1 MRNRI
6 RSRDISRR
14 NRRQT
19 KAPACIAMK
28 ILFLA
33 CLRAHTGNC
42 TTADRIKSHLEAA
55 GHRCVLKDATSFG
68 SPAEVADLIAEE
80 NFDVALA
87 IHLYKG
93 GRLLLGHGIPFGA
106 IFGGT
111 DINEDIKHEEK
122 LKVMGAVMEAARF
135 LVAFTDKMKEMAEE
149 HWPHARNKIHV
160 QPQGIQTTPSA
171 TFNFKKFLQSSDI
184 PLNSGSVH
192 LFLLICGLRRVKDPL
207 FLVKAFSEW
216 HKKDPQVYMIIVG
229 PTIDPVFT
237 EEVHSTVNRIKG
249 VRLIQE
255 IPREDLY
262 AVVQYCCAVIN
273 SSISEG
279 MSAALLEAMD
289 LGVPVLA
296 RNIPGNAAVVKH
308 EDTGMLFSD
317 PEEFVLL
324 SKRLMSDFELRKT
337 LVSKAKEYVK
347 NWHSWE
353 RERETYRTLILK
365 LQ

>member
-1 MRNRI
+1 
-6 RSRDISRR
+6 
-14 NRRQT
+14 
-19 KAPACIAMK
+19 MK

-42 TTADRIKSHLEAA
+42 TTADRIKDHLEAA
-55 GHRCVLKDATSFG
+55 GHRCVLKDANSFA
-68 SPAEVADLIAEE
+68 SPAEVADLITEE
-80 NFDVALA
+80 NFEVALA

-111 DINEDIKHEEK
+111 DINEDVKHEETFRA
-122 LKVMGAVMEAARF
+122 MGAVVEAARF
-135 LVAFTDKMKEMAEE
+135 LVAFTDKLKEMAEV

-171 TFNFKKFLQSSDI
+171 DFDFKTFLQSAEI
-184 PLNSGSVH
+184 PLNLGSVH

-207 FLVKAFSEW
+207 FLVNAFSEW
-216 HKKDPQVYMIIVG
+216 HRKDPQVYMIIVG

-237 EEVHSTVNRIKG
+237 EEVHATIKRNKG
-249 VRLIQE
+249 VRLVQE
-255 IPREDLY
+255 MPREDLY
-262 AVVQYCCAVIN
+262 AALKHCCAVVN

-279 MSAALLEAMD
+279 MSAALLEAMN
-289 LGVPVLA
+289 LEVPVLA

-324 SKRLMSDFELRKT
+324 SKRLMSDSALRET
-337 LVSKAKEYVK
+337 IVSKAKEYVK

-353 RERETYRTLILK
+353 RERETYQTLILQ